1 MEDIILDMNQDI
13 VRADKEFRKRSIIFL
28 VIIIIVFI
36 VAILS
41 MKSYLDQVAQLAQG
55 NPDLAAKKVMFLLR
69 WWLGLGSLPILG
81 LAVYQILLAGR
92 VLKSGQFP
100 PPGMKLIRD
109 TKIRTGRKAKKVAL
123 FLIVLSSI
131 IIVITLFF
139 VYWPYAFEKT
149 ILKKKG
155 SNEKIRSTHLQ
166 PHCMTPFAQVNGT
179 HLVYPLEKQWH
190 NNIYFTVV

>member
-1 MEDIILDMNQDI
+1 MNQDI
-13 VRADKEFRKRSIIFL
+13 VPADKEFRKRFIIFL
-28 VIIIIVFI
+28 VLIVIVF
-36 VAILS
+36 VVTILS
-41 MKSYLDQVAQLAQG
+41 MKSHLDQIAQLAQG

-109 TKIRTGRKAKKVAL
+109 TKIRTGGKAKKVAIS
-123 FLIVLSSI
+123 LIVLSSL
-131 IIVITLFF
+131 IIVITLFL

-149 ILKKKG
+149 LMKKKS
-155 SNEKIRSTHLQ
+155 SNEKIRLTHFQ
-166 PHCMTPFAQVNGT
+166 PHCMTPFAQGNGI
-179 HLVYPLEKQWH
+179 HLVYPLEKTMTQ
-190 NNIYFTVV
+190 